1 MIKNQGRRM
10 KKKRKATMK
19 TVVYETFYCFESY
32 NILIRSQ
39 LRIVGNMS
47 VVRQHVCCQVKIIY
61 DSHTRTFVVWR
72 NIFVLSLCFCFKGF
86 MDAGSS
92 VLLMIT

>member
-47 VVRQHVCCQVKIIY
+47 VVRHHLSVVK
-61 DSHTRTFVVWR
+61 
-72 NIFVLSLCFCFKGF
+72 
-86 MDAGSS
+86 
-92 VLLMIT
+92 